1 MNWIILNS
9 QEQLNQ
15 IKSSEGYHAIFK
27 HSTRCPVSMMAKR
40 RFEMGRDEIP
50 QDLPVYYLDLLAHR
64 EISNAIAEQFS
75 VHHESPQLLLIKDGE
90 CIYEASHSDITTE
103 ELAEQIAQS

>member
-15 IKSSEGYHAIFK
+15 IKSSECYHAIFK

-50 QDLPVYYLDLLAHR
+50 QDLPVYYLDLLAYR

>member
-1 MNWIILNS
+1 MNWITLNNH
-9 QEQLNQ
+9 EQLGQ
-15 IKSSEGYHAIFK
+15 IKSSDGYHVIFK

-50 QDLPVYYLDLLAHR
+50 QDLPVYYLDLIAFR
-64 EISNAIAEQFS
+64 DISNAISEQFN
-75 VHHESPQLLLIKDGE
+75 VHHESPQVLLIKDGE

-103 ELAEQIAQS
+103 ELAEQILQS

>member
-50 QDLPVYYLDLLAHR
+50 QDLPVYYLDLLAYR

-103 ELAEQIAQS
+103 ELAEQIGQS

>member
-15 IKSSEGYHAIFK
+15 IKSSGGYHAIFK

-50 QDLPVYYLDLLAHR
+50 QDLPVYYLDLLAYR

-103 ELAEQIAQS
+103 ELAEQIGQS